1 MTWMRMAL
9 LVLCAAAACGGD
21 PGDALVVV
29 QETNTP
35 DPPPPCQEFRYHYTV
50 DYVTECDGS
59 ERQVDVCAD
68 EELCDAQL
76 AEIVEPLRT
85 CDELHGYT
93 IEIPD
98 GC

>member
-1 MTWMRMAL
+1 MRWAVILAL
-9 LVLCAAAACGGD
+9 LAACGGD

-29 QETNTP
+29 QETNVP
-35 DPPPPCQEFRYHYTV
+35 DPPPPCEGWRYHYV
-50 DYVTECDGS
+50 VEYESDCEGGG
-59 ERQVDVCAD
+59 QVDVCAD

-76 AEIVEPLRT
+76 DEIVEPLASCRQF
-85 CDELHGYT
+85 HGYT